1 MNEIIALIAC
11 LEQSLPGTT
20 QRQLARIMT
29 AMLTMTGR
37 VTMLGICR
45 WTEEGGSY
53 RTIQRFFHTAISWLP
68 LFWLFF
74 RHHLYERGHEYLL
87 AGDESVVT
95 KSGKKTYGLDRFF
108 SSIYGRPVLGLAFF
122 TLSLIDV
129 QNESS
134 SPIMVEQVIR
144 TEEEKKEA
152 KAKKKKKKSKGSK
165 KRGRPKGSKNKDKT
179 QVEWTAELLQIS
191 GMTKKVLQLVLSLTP
206 LNYMVLDGHFG
217 NNNALQ
223 MVRQCGLHL
232 ISKLR
237 YDSALHFLYD
247 GEQKAKGP
255 DKRYGEK
262 IDYQHIPDQYL
273 LKSFTEKQVRTEI
286 YQAQM
291 LHQSFAGLLN
301 VVIIVKYNLQTQ
313 KRRHVIL
320 FSSDLE
326 LSAEKIIHYYRLRFQ
341 IEFNF
346 RDAKQFWGME
356 DFMVLKETAVINSV
370 SLSLFMVSVSQRLL
384 HDFRRD
390 SVNAGVLDLKAHF
403 RGRKYAAE
411 TIKMLPEKPDPILLQ
426 RIFDHIASLGRIHDP
441 QVPLQPT

>member
-206 LNYMVLDGHFG
+206 LNYGSSGSQGV
-217 NNNALQ
+217 
-223 MVRQCGLHL
+223 
-232 ISKLR
+232 
-237 YDSALHFLYD
+237 
-247 GEQKAKGP
+247 
-255 DKRYGEK
+255 DKKNCSR
-262 IDYQHIPDQYL
+262 P
-273 LKSFTEKQVRTEI
+273 
-286 YQAQM
+286 
-291 LHQSFAGLLN
+291 
-301 VVIIVKYNLQTQ
+301 
-313 KRRHVIL
+313 
-320 FSSDLE
+320 
-326 LSAEKIIHYYRLRFQ
+326 
-341 IEFNF
+341 
-346 RDAKQFWGME
+346 
-356 DFMVLKETAVINSV
+356 
-370 SLSLFMVSVSQRLL
+370 
-384 HDFRRD
+384 
-390 SVNAGVLDLKAHF
+390 
-403 RGRKYAAE
+403 
-411 TIKMLPEKPDPILLQ
+411 
-426 RIFDHIASLGRIHDP
+426 
-441 QVPLQPT
+441 